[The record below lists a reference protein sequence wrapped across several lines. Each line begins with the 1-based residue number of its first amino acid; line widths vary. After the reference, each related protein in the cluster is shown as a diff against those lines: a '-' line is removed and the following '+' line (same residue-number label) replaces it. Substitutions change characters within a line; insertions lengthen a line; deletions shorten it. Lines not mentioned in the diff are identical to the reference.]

1 MASLLGKWFGSRPA
15 PPAHLTAAVEDV
27 EKLARDRPSLHGPCK
42 VLATLLVELFAES
55 ATDRPPFMAA
65 EDAQT
70 KLAAGIPLLRGVR
83 VAASWQLAG
92 TAPPASC
99 QLAATV
105 MTVDEIAFRRRFLA
119 VCAALQQKDGEV
131 LADEMCKK
139 NLDPIPLLGEVLSG
153 RPESV
158 SMQAQAHGLD
168 PLLVAT
174 VLRLTALP
182 VLAKVAQDCGPLRQG
197 IAWEYGYCPT
207 CGNWPLLAEARG
219 LEQLRFLRCGLCG
232 TAWEGGRFRCL
243 YCGNQDHRSLG
254 YFHVEGEED
263 RLRAATCDVC
273 RGYVKVISTLSALSL
288 PHLLIA
294 DLGSLHLD
302 LTAADRGFFVPAG
315 SP

>member
-1 MASLLGKWFGSRPA
+1 VASFLRKWFGNRPA
-15 PPAHLTAAVEDV
+15 PPAHLTAAIKDV
-27 EKLARDRPSLHGPCK
+27 EKLARDRPSLQSSCK
-42 VLATLLVELFAES
+42 VLATLLVELFAEPV
-55 ATDRPPFMAA
+55 TDLPPHLAA
-65 EDAQT
+65 EDAHA
-70 KLAAGIPLLRGVR
+70 KLAAGIPLFRD
-83 VAASWQLAG
+83 VA
-92 TAPPASC
+92 
-99 QLAATV
+99 V
-105 MTVDEIAFRRRFLA
+105 TVDEAAFSRRFFA
-119 VCAALQQKDGEV
+119 VCAALQQKDADA
-131 LADEMCKK
+131 LADALCKK
-139 NLDPIPLLGEVLSG
+139 NLDPISLLGEVLAG
-153 RPESV
+153 RPETV
-158 SMQAQAHGLD
+158 ALQAETHGLD

-182 VLAKVAQDCGPLRQG
+182 VLAKFVAASLSLRLPAQQG

-207 CGNWPLLAEARG
+207 CGTWPLLAEARG
-219 LEQLRFLRCGLCG
+219 LDQLRFLRCGLCG

-302 LTAADRGFFVPAG
+302 LAAADRGFFVPAA
-315 SP
+315 SS